1 MALKIPVV
9 DRVPTYPGRVTLTPV
24 PGQQN
29 KYDLVRAD
37 LPIEEGTPINKALLD
52 SKAYT
57 LTAHA
62 TVYVAKT
69 GSDTDG
75 DGSSAAPFLTI
86 QKAIDSLPKFFGGYN
101 ATISIGEGTY
111 DERISIQGFCGGRLN
126 IGEAG
131 RIVLVRGISITNSS
145 TVRLCITNIA
155 YAEGF
160 SGTCLYVG
168 YGSNVTLAE
177 PLYINA
183 EGQDNYGVALEY
195 GSILTAP
202 NVTLSVNSCGKAA
215 IICTLASV
223 AALAVVDGQFNKS
236 YGFSARYGSRIS
248 CAVRNL
254 VGSLGDYEGEGSQII
269 LPESM
274 G

>member
-29 KYDLVRAD
+29 KYDLERAD
-37 LPIEEGTPINKALLD
+37 MPIVEGTPIHKALLD
-52 SKAYT
+52 NKAYT

-86 QKAIDSLPKFFGGYN
+86 QKAIDSLPKFLGGFN

-111 DERISIQGFCGGRLN
+111 DERISINGFCGGRLN
-126 IGEAG
+126 IGEQG
-131 RIVLVRGISITNSS
+131 RIVLVRGIYISNS
-145 TVRLCITNIA
+145 TAVRLCITNIA
-155 YAEGF
+155 LTDGF
-160 SGTCLYVG
+160 TGTCLYVG

-183 EGQDNYGVALEY
+183 NGQDSYGIAVEH

-202 NVTLSVNSCGKAA
+202 NVTLSVNSCGKTA

-223 AALAVVDGQFNKS
+223 AALNVVEGQYNKS
-236 YGFSARYGSRIS
+236 YGFSAGYGSRIS
-248 CAVRNL
+248 CTVRNL
-254 VGSLGDYEGEGSQII
+254 SH
-269 LPESM
+269 
-274 G
+274 